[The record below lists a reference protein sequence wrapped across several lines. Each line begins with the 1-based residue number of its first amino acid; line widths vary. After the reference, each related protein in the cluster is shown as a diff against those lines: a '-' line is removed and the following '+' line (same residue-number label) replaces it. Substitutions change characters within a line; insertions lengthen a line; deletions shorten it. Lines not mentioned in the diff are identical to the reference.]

1 MKFLGNTKSEMLKKY
16 TEFLNDTYNELLHRP
31 PDKAGLDHYI
41 SELANKKITMEGVR
55 KEILESEERKLVL
68 AEEKLALA
76 EEKYKK
82 PLEELYDELLRRPP
96 DKAGLDHYIGL
107 LANEKITMEGVRKE
121 ILESEEGRNVQSFSH
136 YSAKYWNDLKEVQ
149 RYKNRL
155 ATGDES
161 TEICQTKKSY
171 TLLCNICGSK
181 KGFINS
187 HHGALREGLSCKNCG
202 STSRDRGYIWTL
214 GYAMKLEN
222 MPLCDWPINKSIK
235 ILETSGYRSYPKYL
249 TEKFDYYNPK
259 FSDDPKLLDE
269 NPKEFADV
277 ENLQYEKDFF
287 DYVISS
293 DVFEHVRR
301 DNVAFENIYNVLKP
315 GGLFVLTAPLVLG
328 LPENQNRIK
337 IGETQE
343 QDVPLLSKFYHSD
356 NSLVYRVYGLEILQ
370 QLNQFGFF
378 SVIINLQQPEFNIST
393 QEVVLSRKNN
403 PIQLDRLYGDTNVSM
418 IKNIAQGNAISEE
431 LLKKYTEILNDAY
444 NELLHRP
451 PDKAG
456 LDHYI
461 SELANDTITIE
472 DVIKEILESEEG
484 RNVQSFS
491 HYSAKYWNDLK
502 EVQEY
507 KNRLAT
513 GDESK
518 DWIDDIS
525 YRFNTYLPFEDVLI
539 VGCGNGWLERRLY
552 DLGIGLH
559 FDAFDISEKYL
570 KIARQ
575 EKHNRKINYFVSDIN
590 SMENIE
596 EKKYDAVFNYAI
608 LHHADNLEAA
618 VKKLA
623 KVLKPNGLMFNEEY
637 VGPSRNQ
644 YSDQHLTIMRNTMLQ
659 LPPRFRST
667 YPLRPSLTN
676 FRVEPTEA
684 VHSDL
689 IRSTFKKYFDT
700 IYERNLNGGVA
711 YQILWNNIDPFKDK
725 SDIEAQ
731 DTLKHLLEID
741 YELSASNQV
750 PILFWYSVGK
760 PRKI

>member
-1 MKFLGNTKSEMLKKY
+1 
-16 TEFLNDTYNELLHRP
+16 
-31 PDKAGLDHYI
+31 
-41 SELANKKITMEGVR
+41 
-55 KEILESEERKLVL
+55 
-68 AEEKLALA
+68 
-76 EEKYKK
+76 
-82 PLEELYDELLRRPP
+82 
-96 DKAGLDHYIGL
+96 
-107 LANEKITMEGVRKE
+107 
-121 ILESEEGRNVQSFSH
+121 H

-472 DVIKEILESEEG
+472 DVIKEILETEEGKLVLAEEKYKKPLEELYDELLRRPPDKAGLDHYISELANDTITIEGVRKEILESEEGKLALAEEKLALAEEKYKKPLEELYNQLLRRPPDKAGLDHYISELANETITIEGVRKEILESEEG